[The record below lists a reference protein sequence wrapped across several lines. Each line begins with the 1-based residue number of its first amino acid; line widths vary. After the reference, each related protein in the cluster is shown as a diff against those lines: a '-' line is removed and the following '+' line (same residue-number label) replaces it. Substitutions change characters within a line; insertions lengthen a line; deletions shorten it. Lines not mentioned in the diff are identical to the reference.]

1 MQSILEKL
9 KENKQITAIANIAL
23 TTITNKNISPDIDL
37 IKELKAR
44 YDSKLNK
51 EDKDIPLKERIEN
64 NPLFRLSIN
73 DFENI
78 CKDASIKVIIARA
91 LNINIRSL
99 TAFCKYVKIF
109 KDNIDSSPNTIKE
122 KMKIKKKAIQDL
134 SPDLFDDKKA
144 EPLRLNQLPE
154 DILKHITQKSLKAL
168 YEYKLEDGIPENKL
182 DVSALCENPNALY
195 YLITKG
201 KHIDYFR
208 LSSNPNPIAMEILK
222 EELKVNPKVDI
233 NWDSLSTNKTPEAIE
248 LLKANRDKINWDL
261 LSGNT
266 NPKAIKLLIEEYKNN
281 HNSNK
286 LEWTALCG
294 NPKAIEILV
303 EEYKNYPNS
312 DKLVWSALCG
322 NTNPKVFKLLEE
334 EVKVIPRHIDLNAL
348 AANETDEAIKFLEN
362 NVLFENIEY
371 SKYFEFWEKLS
382 LNSKAIKILKANKDK
397 IAWHNISH
405 TSSPEGIAFLRE
417 NYYKINWGAIAH
429 NPLPEAMALLKEN
442 SRKIDINWEGLSQNP
457 SPEAIELLE
466 KEFKKKPTNPKFLWR
481 MLSSN
486 KDAIDLL
493 EKRMEYENKL
503 SRKSYN
509 KLSIYNIIN
518 WHIVSKNPNAI
529 ELIKKRIIYQDL
541 PENKGLEDV
550 EKVIDWGALSTNPSI
565 FTIK

>member
-1 MQSILEKL
+1 MQSILENL
-9 KENKQITAIANIAL
+9 KQNNKVSAISNIAL
-23 TTITNKNISPDIDL
+23 ATITNKNISPDIDL

-51 EDKDIPLKERIEN
+51 EDKDIPLKERVSD
-64 NPLFRLSIN
+64 NPLFRLSIE
-73 DFENI
+73 DFENM
-78 CKDASIKVIIARA
+78 CEDASIKVIIARA

-99 TAFCKYVKIF
+99 TVFCKYVKIF

-122 KMKIKKKAIQDL
+122 KMKIKKIAIGDL
-134 SPDLFDDKKA
+134 IPELVDSKKT
-144 EPLRLNQLPE
+144 EPLRLNLLPE

-195 YLITKG
+195 YLITNR

-208 LSSNPNPIAMEILK
+208 LSNNPNPIAIKLLK
-222 EELKVNPKVDI
+222 EELNVNPKIDI
-233 NWDSLSTNKTPEAIE
+233 NWDSLSTNKSPEAIE
-248 LLKANRDKINWDL
+248 LLNANRDKINWEL

-266 NPKAIKLLIEEYKNN
+266 NPKAIKLLVEEYKNN
-281 HNSNK
+281 RNSSK
-286 LEWTALCG
+286 LFWPALCS

-303 EEYKNYPNS
+303 EEYKNYPKS
-312 DKLVWSALCG
+312 DNLVWYALCG

-334 EVKVIPRHIDLNAL
+334 EIKVFPPHIDLIAL
-348 AANETDEAIKFLEN
+348 AANETDEAIKFLEKYI
-362 NVLFENIEY
+362 VLKNLEY
-371 SKYFEFWEKLS
+371 IKYFEFWEKLS
-382 LNSKAIKILKANKDK
+382 LNSKAIKILKANQDK
-397 IAWHNISH
+397 IAWHYISR

-442 SRKIDINWEGLSQNP
+442 SRKIDINWEGLSQN
-457 SPEAIELLE
+457 SSAEAIELLE
-466 KEFKKKPTNPKFLWR
+466 NEFTKKPNNPKILWR

-486 KDAIDLL
+486 KEAIDLL
-493 EKRMEYENKL
+493 EKRMNYENEL

-509 KLSIYNIIN
+509 KLSIYNKIN

-541 PENKGLEDV
+541 PENKGLQDV
-550 EKVIDWGALSTNPSI
+550 EKVIDWEALSTNPSI
-565 FTIK
+565 FAIK